1 MGWEFAKR
9 PTPSVT
15 SMRPVFRTLA
25 FLPVAAAVLAI
36 LACASFPN
44 ITIPSLSTATARAAL
59 TATVESGGD
68 YHTTSG
74 LVIGSLDT
82 TEKALDAQAPFIESL
97 AKETYDAAELSQA
110 GQTYAYTIELDE
122 DQTVIWQTNWCTTT
136 QEILNQNIEHI
147 RIQFTVNGES
157 VDPGHI
163 GVVQTRSNDLYCA
176 YFLAALSQWPQGTTV
191 LKIDI
196 TFTDKIND
204 GMADYP
210 KGTHTYEYSVTLK

>member
-1 MGWEFAKR
+1 
-9 PTPSVT
+9 
-15 SMRPVFRTLA
+15 MRSVFRSLA
-25 FLPVAAAVLAI
+25 FLPLAFAGLAI

-74 LVIGSLDT
+74 LIVGSLDT
-82 TEKALDAQAPFIESL
+82 TEKAIDAQAPFLESL
-97 AKETYDAAELSQA
+97 APEQYDTTTLSQA
-110 GQTYAYTIELDE
+110 GQTYAYTIDLDKE
-122 DQTVIWQTNWCTTT
+122 QTLIWQTNWCTTT
-136 QEILNQNIEHI
+136 EEILNQNMEHI
-147 RIQFTVNGES
+147 RIQFTVDGEV

-163 GVVQTRSNDLYCA
+163 GLVQTRSGDLYCA
-176 YFLAALSQWPQGTTV
+176 YFLASLSDWPPGTTV

-196 TFTDKIND
+196 TFTDVIND
-204 GMADYP
+204 GLADYP